1 MIVLDPQT
9 PEMYSSCMN
18 LQGTLNLDFK
28 VTIFLYVKYLNNVTR
43 QSYTYN
49 GRLIGS
55 RIWSSEQCHF

>member
-9 PEMYSSCMN
+9 QEMYSSCMN

-55 RIWSSEQCHF
+55 RI